1 MKRYI
6 ISNASQATDLT
17 WISVYEER
25 QKTTCRVNE
34 LHMQI
39 THIANRESMEVIT
52 CDIKTTENG
61 SVVIQTNSSI
71 LVGK

>member
-6 ISNASQATDLT
+6 ISNASQSTDLT
-17 WISVYEER
+17 WISVYEET

-34 LHMQI
+34 LHMQNAQ
-39 THIANRESMEVIT
+39 TANLESMEMIT
-52 CDIKTTENG
+52 RDIKTTENS

>member
-1 MKRYI
+1 MKYI
-6 ISNASQATDLT
+6 ISNASQSTDLT
-17 WISVYEER
+17 WISVYEGR

-34 LHMQI
+34 LHIQI
-39 THIANRESMEVIT
+39 AHTANLESMEMIT
-52 CDIKTTENG
+52 CDIKTSENS

>member
-1 MKRYI
+1 M
-6 ISNASQATDLT
+6 
-17 WISVYEER
+17 YEET
-25 QKTTCRVNE
+25 QKTTCRMNE

-39 THIANRESMEVIT
+39 AHTASLERMEMIT
-52 CDIKTTENG
+52 CDIKTTENS